1 MTYQLIVKNTSA
13 QEIMTKIISM
23 KKRSTFHR
31 KLSMFDSFEGNNT
44 VEITFDVDSIS
55 IDIEK
60 MEKALNEAVKSSD
73 SNIVSWKKL
82 D

>member
-1 MTYQLIVKNTSA
+1 MTYQLIVKNTSS

-23 KKRSTFHR
+23 KKRSNFHR
-31 KLSMFDSFEGNNT
+31 KLSMFDSLEGDNT

-55 IDIEK
+55 INIEK
-60 MEKALNEAVKSSD
+60 MEKALNDAVNAPD

>member
-23 KKRSTFHR
+23 KKRSNFHR
-31 KLSMFDSFEGNNT
+31 KLSMFDSLDGNNT
-44 VEITFDVDSIS
+44 VEITFDVDSIL

-60 MEKALNEAVKSSD
+60 VEKSLNEAVNSSD
-73 SNIVSWKKL
+73 SNIISWKKL
-82 D
+82 G